1 MQTSKAQQKQQ
12 KRINRHVRIRA
23 RVVGTSET
31 PRLAVFKSNRYL
43 YAQLID
49 DASGRTLAQANSR
62 GSDATQREQAKTV
75 GKAVADAAKAQKISR
90 VVFDRG
96 GFTYTGII
104 KDLADAARA
113 GGLTF

>member
-1 MQTSKAQQKQQ
+1 MQASKAQLKQQ
-12 KRINRHVRIRA
+12 KRTTRHARIRA
-23 RVVGTSET
+23 RVIGTSEI

-49 DASGRTLAQANSR
+49 DEAGKTLAQANSR
-62 GSDATQREQAKTV
+62 GSDATQREQAKSV
-75 GKAVADAAKAQKISR
+75 GKAVAEAGKAKKITR

-96 GFTYTGII
+96 GFTYAGII
-104 KDLADAARA
+104 KDLADAARE

>member
-1 MQTSKAQQKQQ
+1 MQTSKAKINQE
-12 KRINRHVRIRA
+12 KRITRHARIRA
-23 RVVGTSET
+23 RIVGTAEV

-49 DASGRTLAQANSR
+49 DGAGVTLAQAHSR
-62 GSDATQREQAKTV
+62 GSDKTQREQAKMV
-75 GKAVADAAKAQKISR
+75 GKAVAEAAKGKKITH

-104 KDLADAARA
+104 KELAEAARE
-113 GGLTF
+113 GGLKF